1 MAISSSLSDDAIRE
15 FASRVASDQELPA
28 SLKEQLTTLIEG
40 GKWKR
45 DVSVSDALAAF
56 YGQLEEKANDQA

>member
-1 MAISSSLSDDAIRE
+1 MAISSSLSEDAINE

-28 SLKEQLTTLIEG
+28 SLKVQITTLIEM

-45 DVSVSDALAAF
+45 DVSVSDALATF
-56 YGQLEEKANDQA
+56 HEQLEGKIND